1 MSFDALA
8 TCVNVNEIRPV
19 SKLVLLIL
27 ANYAN
32 ENWQSYPSQNKL
44 AELCN
49 CDKQTIKR
57 AIKELIEKN
66 IIKSESRFIANKQTS
81 NLYTIIYRGIKNI
94 GVGGSNLYPKPIRI
108 IQKEI
113 LTHNIMNTK
122 KRSKNEYELEFEKFW
137 KLYPVNEDGK
147 KSGKYEC
154 YLSWKKCPDK
164 NILEKCVINY
174 SREKQNKFIHNASRW
189 ILKKHYLDYQKE
201 KIIYN
206 SKNNLAG

>member
-8 TCVNVNEIRPV
+8 TCVNINGIRPI

-66 IIKSESRFIANKQTS
+66 IIKSESRFVANKQTS

-94 GVGGSNLYPKPIRI
+94 GVGVSKQPPILLELY
-108 IQKEI
+108 
-113 LTHNIMNTK
+113 K
-122 KRSKNEYELEFEKFW
+122 K
-137 KLYPVNEDGK
+137 
-147 KSGKYEC
+147 KY
-154 YLSWKKCPDK
+154 
-164 NILEKCVINY
+164 
-174 SREKQNKFIHNASRW
+174 
-189 ILKKHYLDYQKE
+189 
-201 KIIYN
+201 
-206 SKNNLAG
+206 

>member
-113 LTHNIMNTK
+113 LTHNIMNTR
-122 KRSKNEYELEFEKFW
+122 KRSKNEYELEFEKF
-137 KLYPVNEDGK
+137 
-147 KSGKYEC
+147 
-154 YLSWKKCPDK
+154 
-164 NILEKCVINY
+164 
-174 SREKQNKFIHNASRW
+174 F
-189 ILKKHYLDYQKE
+189 
-201 KIIYN
+201 
-206 SKNNLAG
+206 

>member
-1 MSFDALA
+1 MSFDALS
-8 TCVNVNEIRPV
+8 TCVNINGIRPV

-66 IIKSESRFIANKQTS
+66 IIKSESRFVANKQTS
-81 NLYTIIYRGIKNI
+81 NLYTIIDRGIKMT
-94 GVGGSNLYPKPIRI
+94 GVGVSNLYSKPIRI
-108 IQKEI
+108 NNK
-113 LTHNIMNTK
+113 NIIK

-164 NILEKCVINY
+164 NILEKCIINY

-189 ILKKHYLDYQKE
+189 ISKKHYLDYEKE